1 MTIYDLIIGFILKD
15 FFFALFFVSL
25 IKIIGF
31 TLCFLLA
38 RYLFREKIE
47 SLLKGNFYFEAI

>member
-1 MTIYDLIIGFILKD
+1 MTIYELIIGFVLKE
-15 FFFALFFVSL
+15 FFFALFFVS
-25 IKIIGF
+25 IVKIIGF

-47 SLLKGNFYFEAI
+47 SLLKGNLYFDAI